1 MSRYAAPA
9 AILLTLL
16 TIWSVDGRGETVGFA
31 VAALVCWGIALAF
44 EE

>member
-9 AILLTLL
+9 AMLLTLVA
-16 TIWSVDGRGETVGFA
+16 IWSADGRGETVGYA
-31 VAALVCWGIALAF
+31 AAALVCWGIALAF

>member
-9 AILLTLL
+9 AMLLTLVA
-16 TIWSVDGRGETVGFA
+16 IWSAPEVGGFA
-31 VAALVCWGIALAF
+31 AAALVCWGIALAF